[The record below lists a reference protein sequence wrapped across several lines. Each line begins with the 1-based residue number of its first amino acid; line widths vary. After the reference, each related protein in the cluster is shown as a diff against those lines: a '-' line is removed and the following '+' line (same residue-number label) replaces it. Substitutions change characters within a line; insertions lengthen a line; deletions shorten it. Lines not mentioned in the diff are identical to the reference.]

1 MVNLL
6 IRLPSTLGLLLC
18 HLAGADV
25 LAADAPSPEC
35 TSNCTELL
43 VERNADVDV
52 ICSQSGMRPLS
63 AAVVSCRSTL
73 VAQLLSNGANP
84 NVIIAAVL
92 EFIDSLALL
101 LHWKYS
107 SALLA
112 TSLVTLSYHHHA
124 TSIEMTD
131 ALVMR
136 H

>member
-1 MVNLL
+1 MSTSIRKSNFINKKTKMAGGDWKGMFKGIQENDFELVKYYLKIGIDPNYQHPEYMALPLAECLRYDNLK
-6 IRLPSTLGLLLC
+6 I
-18 HLAGADV
+18 A
-25 LAADAPSPEC
+25 
-35 TSNCTELL
+35 EL
-43 VERNADVDV
+43 
-52 ICSQSGMRPLS
+52 
-63 AAVVSCRSTL
+63 
-73 VAQLLSNGANP
+73 LLSNGANP